1 MKTEEAAQKGEK
13 DQMSE
18 TEYTQFK
25 QQMTEEEKKRPM
37 KTEEAAQRGE
47 KDQMSETEY
56 LDSSQDHAAT
66 TTDAD
71 KVVSYI
77 TQILELSHV

>member
-1 MKTEEAAQKGEK
+1 
-13 DQMSE
+13 
-18 TEYTQFK
+18 
-25 QQMTEEEKKRPM
+25 M

-56 LDSSQDHAAT
+56 ADSSEDHAAT
-66 TTDAD
+66 TIDAD

-77 TQILELSHV
+77 TQIFELSHV

>member
-1 MKTEEAAQKGEK
+1 
-13 DQMSE
+13 
-18 TEYTQFK
+18 
-25 QQMTEEEKKRPM
+25 M

-56 LDSSQDHAAT
+56 ADSSEDHAAT
-66 TTDAD
+66 MIDAD